1 MSAFSGVTGAVIFHV
16 VLGAHAKE
24 QSAPPSSAT
33 QAAPRC
39 RIDGRVTSGSVPLP
53 GVSVVVHVAG
63 APRAATSTD
72 LDGKYSIFF
81 APNATYRVIVD
92 LTGFTSSQRDVTV
105 GESPCD
111 QTVDFRLALRPR
123 TTPKAPAAPGAA
135 PENASA
141 NPADRAQPA
150 PGGASEQTA
159 SAGRGRGGRAGG
171 PGGFG
176 GRGGDAAATRAG
188 APDRFQPLSVQ
199 ADASGTALFDAN
211 APASDDV
218 ARLLPAGFSLD
229 IAQADAIALNG
240 SGGATSIDRSL
251 MNDRFRAIALGQFD
265 PATGQ
270 FATGFGPQDGGA
282 GPIGADD
289 FGGAPIGRGFG
300 GPGGPGGPARGG
312 GPGGRGLFLGG
323 RGARGQRPYQGSLN
337 YTFGGSVVDSP
348 PYQLRPDVP
357 VAQPQFAKNSFG
369 ATFGGPLKI
378 PRLYANTNR
387 RTNFQINYTGN
398 QSNNVFDQYA
408 TVPTSAMRSG
418 DFSAAPFQL
427 IDPSTGRPF
436 PGNQVPSSRID
447 PASATLLP
455 YIPAPNLAGT
465 SQNYHVST
473 TAHTSSEAMSVRL
486 TQNLSRT
493 VQQGGP
499 GGPGGR
505 GGFGG
510 FGGGGGRGGFGG
522 GPGFGPGARGTNIV
536 LNAQLQ
542 YRHNDTQ
549 TPRSE
554 ERRVGK
560 ECRL

>member
-1 MSAFSGVTGAVIFHV
+1 MRGAFSATTAGRLGSAFSGVAAAAILGVA
-16 VLGAHAKE
+16 LGAHATE

-39 RIDGRVTSGSVPLP
+39 RIDGRITSGSVPLP

-72 LDGKYSIFF
+72 LDGKYTIFF

-111 QTVDFRLALRPR
+111 QTVDFRLALQPR
-123 TTPKAPAAPGAA
+123 TTPKA
-135 PENASA
+135 
-141 NPADRAQPA
+141 
-150 PGGASEQTA
+150 
-159 SAGRGRGGRAGG
+159 
-171 PGGFG
+171 
-176 GRGGDAAATRAG
+176 RAG

-218 ARLLPAGFSLD
+218 TRLLPAGFSLD

-270 FATGFGPQDGGA
+270 FATGFGPPDGGT

-289 FGGAPIGRGFG
+289 FGGAPIGRGF
-300 GPGGPGGPARGG
+300 GGPGGPARGG

-387 RTNFQINYTGN
+387 RTNFQIN
-398 QSNNVFDQYA
+398 
-408 TVPTSAMRSG
+408 
-418 DFSAAPFQL
+418 
-427 IDPSTGRPF
+427 
-436 PGNQVPSSRID
+436 
-447 PASATLLP
+447 
-455 YIPAPNLAGT
+455 
-465 SQNYHVST
+465 
-473 TAHTSSEAMSVRL
+473 
-486 TQNLSRT
+486 
-493 VQQGGP
+493 
-499 GGPGGR
+499 
-505 GGFGG
+505 
-510 FGGGGGRGGFGG
+510 
-522 GPGFGPGARGTNIV
+522 
-536 LNAQLQ
+536 
-542 YRHNDTQ
+542 
-549 TPRSE
+549 
-554 ERRVGK
+554 
-560 ECRL
+560 